1 MEPVTMI
8 ATALALGAAAGLK
21 PTAEQAVK
29 DAYAALKA
37 LIKSKYPKVSVGH
50 LEEAPESK
58 ARRSVLEEDLTSVQ
72 AAADRDVLQR
82 AKDVMEA
89 VQRHAPA
96 AAAAVG
102 VDLDDIRAAAIEL
115 EDIVAQGTGVKLRKA
130 DVTGAISIK
139 KVRAGGG
146 TDPNS

>member
-37 LIKSKYPKVSVGH
+37 LIKSKYPRVSVGH

-58 ARRSVLEEDLTSVQ
+58 ARRTVLEEDLTSVQ
-72 AAADRDVLQR
+72 AAADRELLQR
-82 AKDVMEA
+82 AKEMMEA
-89 VQRHAPA
+89 VRQHAPA

-130 DVTGAISIK
+130 DVAGPISIK
-139 KVRAGGG
+139 KVRSGGG

>member
-37 LIKSKYPKVSVGH
+37 LIKSRYPKVSVEQ
-50 LEEAPESK
+50 LEEAAASK
-58 ARRSVLEEDLTSVQ
+58 ARRSVIEEDLTSVQ
-72 AAADRDVLQR
+72 AADDREVLQR
-82 AKDVMEA
+82 AKNLMEA
-89 VQRHAPA
+89 VHRHAPA

-102 VDLDDIRAAAIEL
+102 VDLDDIRAAAIEI
-115 EDIVAQGTGVKLRKA
+115 EDIVAQGTGVKLRAA
-130 DVTGAISIK
+130 DIDGPISIK